1 MLGFNIYNKYMY
13 VVKRREQGDHERW
26 RRVKKRKRVSG
37 IKHHVILLGERIS
50 LKPAN
55 ENKPVAAIFIIVI
68 IIIIFFFLSLVG
80 SE

>member
-1 MLGFNIYNKYMY
+1 MSG
-13 VVKRREQGDHERW
+13 GAGW
-26 RRVKKRKRVSG
+26 KKRKRVSG

-68 IIIIFFFLSLVG
+68 IIIIFFLSLAG
-80 SE
+80 SEWVDKKLWVTVFP

>member
-1 MLGFNIYNKYMY
+1 
-13 VVKRREQGDHERW
+13 
-26 RRVKKRKRVSG
+26 VKKRKRVSG

-68 IIIIFFFLSLVG
+68 IIIIFFFKFSRVG
-80 SE
+80 VSRAKILWVTVFP

>member
-1 MLGFNIYNKYMY
+1 MY
-13 VVKRREQGDHERW
+13 VCREVMRTGWSGVDGE
-26 RRVKKRKRVSG
+26 RVKKRKRVSG

-68 IIIIFFFLSLVG
+68 IIIIFFF
-80 SE
+80 